1 MEPLFMN
8 PIYKDYIWGGTKLKE
23 TLAKDTPF
31 ETTAES
37 WEISTNEAGLTTV
50 KNLEG
55 VTLKELFDNNEKREE
70 IFGTKTKDM
79 DKFPLLIKFIDAR
92 DNLSVQVHPDDEYAL
107 KFENDT
113 GKTEM
118 WYVMDCDKDASLI
131 CGMKES
137 VKQEEIERIIQE
149 GNIRGYLKQVP
160 IHKGD
165 VIYIPSGTVH
175 AILKGTLICEIQQNS
190 NLTYRVYD
198 WDRIG
203 KDGKPRELHIQK
215 AIDVIKQDTKQNIIP
230 TNNQEIDSYKNVI
243 TCDYFKVDSLNIE
256 TSYQE
261 TLDKTTFEA
270 MMVVEG
276 HGILK
281 VNNKEYEIKLGES
294 FMIPANLGEYEVK
307 GKLKLLKAYL

>member
-1 MEPLFMN
+1 MEPLFMK
-8 PIYKDYIWGGTKLKE
+8 PIYKDYIWGGTRLKE
-23 TLAKDTPF
+23 ILDKDTPF

-37 WEISTNEAGLTTV
+37 WEISTNEAGLSTV
-50 KNLEG
+50 KNLNEM
-55 VTLKELFDNNEKREE
+55 TLKELFDDNQKREE
-70 IFGTKTKDM
+70 IFGTKTKCM

-92 DNLSVQVHPDDEYAL
+92 DNLSVQVHPDDEYAS
-107 KFENDT
+107 KFESDI

-118 WYVMDCDKDASLI
+118 WYVMDCDKDATLI

-137 VKQEEIERIIQE
+137 VKQEEIEKIIQE
-149 GNIRGYLKQVP
+149 GNIRDYLKQVP

-230 TNNQEIDSYKNVI
+230 TMNQEKDSYQNVI
-243 TCDYFKVDSLNIE
+243 DCNYFKVDLLNI
-256 TSYQE
+256 TSNYQE
-261 TLDKTTFEA
+261 TSNKESFEA

-276 HGILK
+276 NGILK
-281 VNNKEYEIKLGES
+281 VNNKEYEIKLGDS
-294 FMIPANLGEYEVK
+294 FIIPANLGKYEVK